1 MDKIQMQVPIVEM
14 QGDEMTRIIWNMVKD
29 ELVEPFIDLK
39 SVCFDLGQENMRT
52 AGESVLNDAAEAVKR
67 YGVGVKCA
75 TVNASRI
82 RTSLASGLDAA
93 GYFKTPVAAKGIRA
107 CITGWKEPVTL
118 ARECQADRIRE
129 YAISCLEY
137 ALFEKKDLWAGFRE
151 PAYKDA
157 FDEAYDSEFKES
169 FNEAGVTYSF
179 MPPAEGSAR
188 ALKTEGGFIW
198 AMKNAD
204 ADIAS
209 GFISGAFS
217 MPAMMVGCLASAS
230 EKYIFEAAHS
240 TGQRLYS
247 AHMNGEE
254 TSANSVATILSWTK
268 ALRMRGIM
276 DRNDWL
282 FRWAVRMEDAVH
294 RCIEAGFI
302 TRDMAP
308 YSLAE
313 NPRILNTF
321 EFIRKVRS
329 FYEGEPVA
337 EKPAEP
343 VQRQTAAPAPKPATA
358 APKTDDPSVEE
369 LYEAFF
375 DARSYK
381 RKREI
386 LRQFGGK
393 LTDKMIT
400 DFAVS
405 LDVVVED
412 GSWDARYM
420 SLMNCL
426 NQMCR
431 FETDGLR

>member
-1 MDKIQMQVPIVEM
+1 MDKIQMQTPIVEM
-14 QGDEMTRIIWNMVKD
+14 LGDEMTRIIWNMVKD
-29 ELVEPFIDLK
+29 ELVEPYIELK
-39 SVCFDLGQENMRT
+39 SVCFDLGQENIRT
-52 AGESVLNDAAEAVKR
+52 ACESVLNDASEAVR
-67 YGVGVKCA
+67 QYGVGVKCA
-75 TVNASRI
+75 TVNASWI
-82 RTSLASGLDAA
+82 RTALATGIGAA
-93 GYFKTPVAAKGIRA
+93 GYFKTPVASCGIKS
-107 CITGWKEPVTL
+107 CISSWKQPVSI
-118 ARECQADRIRE
+118 ARECQPDRVRD
-129 YAISCLEY
+129 YAIACMEY
-137 ALFEKKDLWAGFRE
+137 ALFEKKDLWLSFRE
-151 PAYKDA
+151 PAYKEV
-157 FDEAYDSEFKES
+157 FDEIYDSEFKEAFTDANLS
-169 FNEAGVTYSF
+169 YTF

-198 AMKNAD
+198 AMKNQD
-204 ADIAS
+204 ADIVS

-217 MPAMMVGCLASAS
+217 MPAMMTGTLASAS
-230 EKYIFEAAHS
+230 GKYIFEAAHS
-240 TGQRLYS
+240 TGQRLFS
-247 AHMNGEE
+247 AHTNGEE

-268 ALRMRGIM
+268 ALRMRGVM

-282 FRWAVRMEDAVH
+282 FRWAVSMENAVDS
-294 RCIEAGFI
+294 CISEGFI

-313 NPRILNTF
+313 NPRILNTY
-321 EFIRKVRS
+321 EFIGKVRS
-329 FYEGEPVA
+329 FYDGEPA
-337 EKPAEP
+337 EVKKPEP
-343 VQRQTAAPAPKPATA
+343 KIVRRSAVPAAAP

-381 RKREI
+381 QKREI
-386 LRQFGGK
+386 LRQFGGR